1 MRKKNGR
8 NVKKSDETGVMAVT
22 LKTIKTA
29 ILVVPRLIKVAV
41 VVLEVVEET
50 KGGLNLGIN
59 V

>member
-1 MRKKNGR
+1 M
-8 NVKKSDETGVMAVT
+8 KKSDETGVMAVT